1 MLEVGKKDRV
11 RPSRPCDNCG
21 INADTQFRI
30 RCGDE
35 DTRIVCKA
43 CQERAKAS
51 NGYMYGGTWKRK
63 KRN

>member
-1 MLEVGKKDRV
+1 MGKKDRV
-11 RPSRPCDNCG
+11 RLPKPCDNCG

-35 DTRIVCKA
+35 DTWRIVCKA
-43 CQERAKAS
+43 CQERAKAC